1 MTGDQATPF
10 TENASTAV
18 RELVSRHARVTPLL
32 PAPVLSQRLGR
43 EVLLKLECLQVTG
56 SFKVRGAAARLESL
70 GAQERLGGV
79 VACSSG
85 NHGRA
90 ISYVAGRTGIP
101 ARVFVPDWVD
111 PVKLDGIRSGGAEA
125 ILTGAT
131 FDEAEAAAIQ
141 AAEDAGSTYVS
152 AYDDPWVINGQGTIG
167 LEIADQLEGRP
178 ISAFLAPLSG
188 GGLIAGVSGGLN
200 ETGLAP
206 SIVAVSAERAA
217 VMHESIEA
225 GRPVELPEELTL
237 ANALAGGIGLDNR
250 YSFDLI
256 QQRVDQYLKVSEEEI
271 ADAIRF
277 SLTHLNL
284 VVEGGGAVA
293 LATLLNGSWTAPDT
307 EGVVVVLLSGGNVA
321 TETLLT
327 ALGRE

>member
-1 MTGDQATPF
+1 M
-10 TENASTAV
+10 
-18 RELVSRHARVTPLL
+18 
-32 PAPVLSQRLGR
+32 
-43 EVLLKLECLQVTG
+43 
-56 SFKVRGAAARLESL
+56 
-70 GAQERLGGV
+70 
-79 VACSSG
+79 
-85 NHGRA
+85 
-90 ISYVAGRTGIP
+90 AGRKWIP

-178 ISAFLAPLSG
+178 ISGFLAPLSG

-307 EGVVVVLLSGGNVA
+307 AVSYTHL
-321 TETLLT
+321 TLPT
-327 ALGRE
+327 NREV